1 MNLIG
6 TRFGAGYQ
14 LLREIARGAGARV
27 YLASDGRDV
36 VAVKAFPLGQDA
48 RADREAAFG
57 AGLDHPNLNP
67 VLERLDLDGRPAVAT
82 PFVAGRRL
90 GSWLTTASRPERL
103 AVVDGLLAGLGHLHA
118 HGIVH
123 RDVKPENLLVTRT
136 GTPVLIDYDLAVRRD
151 DRHDRRSAA
160 GTVAYLSP
168 EQARG
173 EPAEPASDLYAVGI
187 LLYRLLTGE
196 VPFAG
201 SVADVMEGHRSVVAE
216 PPSALDPSLR
226 PFDALLARLLGKL
239 PAERFADADA
249 VRAALRALLPAA

>member
-27 YLASDGRDV
+27 YLASDGQDV
-36 VAVKAFPLGQDA
+36 RAVKAFPIGEDA

-67 VLERLDLDGRPAVAT
+67 VQGRLELEGHPALVM

-90 GSWLTTASRPERL
+90 GSWLPTASRSERL
-103 AVVDGLLAGLGHLHA
+103 AVIDGLLAGLGHLHD

-123 RDVKPENLLVTRT
+123 RDVKPENLLVTRA
-136 GTPVLIDYDLAVRRD
+136 GWPVLIDYDLAVRRD
-151 DRHDRRSAA
+151 DLGDRRSAA

-173 EPAEPASDLYAVGI
+173 EPAGPASDLYAVGV
-187 LLYRLLTGE
+187 LLYQLLTGE

-201 SVADVMEGHRSVVAE
+201 SVADVMEGHRSVVAA
-216 PPSALDPSLR
+216 PPSTLDPGLR
-226 PFDALLARLLGKL
+226 PFDALLARLLGKR
-239 PAERFADADA
+239 PAERLADAAA
-249 VRAALRALLPAA
+249 VQAALRTLRSDA